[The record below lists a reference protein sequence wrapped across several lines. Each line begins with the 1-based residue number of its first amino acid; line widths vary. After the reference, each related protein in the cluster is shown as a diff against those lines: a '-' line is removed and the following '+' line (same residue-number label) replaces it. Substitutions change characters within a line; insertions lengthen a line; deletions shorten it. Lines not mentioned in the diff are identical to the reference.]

1 MSTENS
7 RGRAKSLARIA
18 VVYCFMFF
26 FGPVAWQ
33 LWMAL
38 RLGFVRLDESRRCL
52 LSPPT
57 VVLAALLFV
66 LNVASL
72 QGGVERLSLGGNGAA
87 PRRMALHFA
96 SLLAFATIGTF
107 VSMSALSGAVGGG
120 LSPRLKIIVGSLN
133 GGSMCFVFYAMSTAS
148 VIERLASPDWR
159 PSGGGI
165 LALTRVFNAGLFAMG
180 LPLFIA
186 TSLVAASLGGSV
198 QGPGRTVRLLASL
211 ALPVTMGSVLFIRAD
226 KRIAALRIA
235 VGKEFVR

>member
-1 MSTENS
+1 
-7 RGRAKSLARIA
+7 
-18 VVYCFMFF
+18 MFF

-57 VVLAALLFV
+57 IVMAALLFV

-72 QGGVERLSLGGNGAA
+72 PGGVERIGMGGKGAV

-96 SLLAFATIGTF
+96 SLLAFAAIGTV
-107 VSMSALSGAVGGG
+107 VSMSALSGAGGG
-120 LSPRLKIIVGSLN
+120 GISPRLKTIVGSLN
-133 GGSMCFVFYAMSTAS
+133 GGSMCFVFYATSTAS
-148 VIERLASPDWR
+148 VIERLASPERR

-165 LALTRVFNAGLFAMG
+165 LALTRAFNAGLFAMG
-180 LPLFIA
+180 LPVFIA
-186 TSLVAASLGGSV
+186 TSLVAASLGGGI

-211 ALPVTMGSVLFIRAD
+211 AVPVTTGSVLFIRAD
-226 KRIAALRIA
+226 KRIASLRGA
-235 VGKEFVR
+235 AGKEFVR